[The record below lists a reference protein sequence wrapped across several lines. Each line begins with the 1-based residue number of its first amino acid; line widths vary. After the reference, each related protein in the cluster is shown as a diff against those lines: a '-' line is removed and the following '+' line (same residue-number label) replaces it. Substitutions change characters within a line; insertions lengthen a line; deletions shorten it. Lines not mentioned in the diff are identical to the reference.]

1 MSVLSTGGKGQM
13 TPDWAFHIGVWCSAA
28 SKGFISSADFNGFE
42 VHKVSVCLDRIG
54 GNVFPLV
61 VFFLSSVFLRFFF
74 GNFFS
79 QPSKCSNWVKH
90 LQNVHEYRL
99 TDLFPNLSPFFVAA
113 PTVVH
118 RTAPSTGETGA
129 PHREE
134 RGPQRP
140 AGGDEQ
146 PGEAPLQDEKR
157 EEGRETDRKGAREGR
172 MNTNINV
179 KTSKPWD
186 HPHHRRHVTQ

>member
-74 GNFFS
+74 WQLLLTAFKVFKLGQTFA
-79 QPSKCSNWVKH
+79 KC
-90 LQNVHEYRL
+90 
-99 TDLFPNLSPFFVAA
+99 T
-113 PTVVH
+113 
-118 RTAPSTGETGA
+118 
-129 PHREE
+129 
-134 RGPQRP
+134 
-140 AGGDEQ
+140 
-146 PGEAPLQDEKR
+146 
-157 EEGRETDRKGAREGR
+157 
-172 MNTNINV
+172 
-179 KTSKPWD
+179 
-186 HPHHRRHVTQ
+186 